1 MVPATDAA
9 MLPADRL
16 RDKIVAI
23 NGKGF
28 QSYQELAGAY
38 RFDRFVLYLD
48 TIQSDPVAAPTR
60 ARVRIDQAEAQV
72 PPGLWATP
80 AQHVAVADFLTRR
93 LQEAIRKHVRSR
105 WSGRLP
111 PLAVDAGGQTILAR
125 TACALSEDA
134 IEVRLAIGLPSEGRK
149 VLARAAQT
157 LLFEELPSV
166 IASGLAWT
174 NLDGEAGRR
183 HVALM
188 DDYLA
193 LRDALAPL
201 GLVAFLADGSILPR
215 EPGFGDGSLRARAVP
230 LRAPDELAVT
240 VSLPHRGAVRGLGIR
255 AGVTVVSGGAFSGKS
270 TLLAAIGAGV
280 YPHVPGDGREYV
292 ATIPDAVAIHGEPG
306 RRIERVDVSA
316 FFREVPQRHDVTAFA
331 VEHATGVEAMAAATA
346 EALEM
351 RTGLMLYDEDDSAV
365 AFMARDALMRQLVPG
380 SQEPLTPLLDH
391 LRPLWKS
398 RGVSSIVATGG
409 LGDYLAVA
417 DTVIVME
424 GFQPVAATARART
437 IVTGA
442 GLREYDAPAP
452 SPSPRYPLPRGFAGL
467 RGRQR
472 VEMRGRTVLG
482 VGREAVELAGIRQLV
497 DPSQAR
503 AAGAAIL
510 YAIEKG
516 YFDGTMPIADA
527 IDRVFADTERSGLAA
542 LALDD
547 EVSGEH
553 AMPRPHE
560 VAAVLNRMRSLQA
573 RSRPVMV
580 EQAVDAVRSAAA
592 AGAPVGTATPGTA
605 EEHAESAPPSPVG
618 PASAVAEPREDV
630 VPDSPPEEPAPPE

>member
-28 QSYQELAGAY
+28 QSYQDLAGAY

-60 ARVRIDQAEAQV
+60 ARIRADQAEAQV
-72 PPGLWATP
+72 PLELWTTP
-80 AQHVAVADFLTRR
+80 ARHMAVADFLARR
-93 LQEAIRKHVRSR
+93 VQEAIRRHVRSR
-105 WSGRLP
+105 WSGRLA
-111 PLAVDAGGQTILAR
+111 PLAIDAGGQAILAR

-134 IEVRLAIGLPSEGRK
+134 IEVRVSIGLPSEGRK

-157 LLFEELPSV
+157 LLFEELPAVVS
-166 IASGLAWT
+166 SGLVWT
-174 NLDGEAGRR
+174 NIDGDAGRR
-183 HVALM
+183 HVALV
-188 DDYLA
+188 DDHLA

-201 GLVAFLADGSILPR
+201 GLVAFLADGSILAR

-240 VSLPHRGAVRGLGIR
+240 VNLPNRGPVRGLGIR
-255 AGVTVVSGGAFSGKS
+255 AGVTVICGGAFSGKS
-270 TLLAAIGAGV
+270 TMLAAIGAGV

-292 ATIPDAVAIHGEPG
+292 ATAPDAVTIRGELG

-316 FFREVPQRHDVTAFA
+316 FFREVPQRHDVTAFS
-331 VEHATGVEAMAAATA
+331 VEHATGVEAMAAGTA

-351 RTGLMLYDEDDSAV
+351 RTGLVLCDEDDSAV
-365 AFMARDALMRQLVPG
+365 AFLARDALMRQLVP
-380 SQEPLTPLLDH
+380 STQEPLVPLIDH
-391 LRPLWKS
+391 LRPLWESK
-398 RGVSSIVATGG
+398 GVSSIVATGG

-417 DTVIVME
+417 DTVIVMNE
-424 GFQPVAATARART
+424 FQPVAATGRAKT
-437 IVTGA
+437 IVAGA
-442 GLREYDAPAP
+442 ERHDSNASAP
-452 SPSPRYPLPRGFAGL
+452 SPAPRYPQPRGFAGL
-467 RGRQR
+467 RERQR
-472 VEMRGRTVLG
+472 VEMRGRGVLG
-482 VGREAVELAGIRQLV
+482 IGREAVDLAGIRHLV

-516 YFDGTMPIADA
+516 YFDGTLPMADA
-527 IDRVFADTERSGLAA
+527 IDRVFADIERSGLAV

-553 AMPRPHE
+553 AMPRRHE
-560 VAAVLNRMRSLQA
+560 VAAVLNRMRALQA
-573 RSRPVMV
+573 RSRPAAV
-580 EQAVDAVRSAAA
+580 EQAAEVVPPDAAA
-592 AGAPVGTATPGTA
+592 EAGPPESVVDQPPANPAAVSADETA
-605 EEHAESAPPSPVG
+605 EAVPPG
-618 PASAVAEPREDV
+618 PAEKPSAQT
-630 VPDSPPEEPAPPE
+630 

>member
-16 RDKIVAI
+16 RDKLVAI
-23 NGKGF
+23 HGKGF
-28 QSYQELAGAY
+28 QAYQELAGAY
-38 RFDRFVLYLD
+38 RFERFVLYLD

-60 ARVRIDQAEAQV
+60 ARVRVDQAEAQV
-72 PPGLWATP
+72 PLGLWTIP
-80 AQHVAVADFLTRR
+80 AQHMAVADFLARR
-93 LQEAIRKHVRSR
+93 VQEAIRRHVRSR
-105 WSGRLP
+105 WSGRLA
-111 PLAVDAGGQTILAR
+111 PLAIDAGGQTILAR

-134 IEVRLAIGLPSEGRK
+134 IEARLAIGLPSEGRK
-149 VLARAAQT
+149 VLGRAAQT
-157 LLFEELPSV
+157 LLFEELPAV
-166 IASGLAWT
+166 VASGLMWT
-174 NLDGEAGRR
+174 NLDGDAGRR
-183 HVALM
+183 HVALV

-193 LRDALAPL
+193 LRDALASL

-215 EPGFGDGSLRARAVP
+215 EPGLGDGSLRARAVP
-230 LRAPDELAVT
+230 LRAPEELAVT

-255 AGVTVVSGGAFSGKS
+255 KGVTVICGGAFSGKS
-270 TLLAAIGAGV
+270 TLLAAIGSGV

-292 ATIPDAVAIHGEPG
+292 ATAPDAVVIRGEPG

-346 EALEM
+346 EALEVG
-351 RTGLMLYDEDDSAV
+351 TGLVLCDEDDSAV
-365 AFMARDALMRQLVPG
+365 AFLARDALMRQLIPG
-380 SQEPLTPLLDH
+380 SQEPLTPLIDH
-391 LRPLWKS
+391 LRPWWES

-417 DTVIVME
+417 DTVIVMN
-424 GFQPVAATARART
+424 GFQPVAATARAKA
-437 IVTGA
+437 IVAGA
-442 GLREYDAPAP
+442 GPRVYDAPVL

-472 VEMRGRTVLG
+472 VEMRGRSVLG

-497 DPSQAR
+497 DPSQVR

-516 YFDGTMPIADA
+516 YFDGTVPIAEA
-527 IDRVFADTERSGLAA
+527 IDRVFADIERSGLAV

-547 EVSGEH
+547 DVSGEH
-553 AMPRPHE
+553 AMPRRHE
-560 VAAVLNRMRSLQA
+560 VAALLNRMRALQA
-573 RSRPVMV
+573 RSRRTAA
-580 EQAVDAVRSAAA
+580 EEATEAVPPDLSAGEP
-592 AGAPVGTATPGTA
+592 AGVATPRAG
-605 EEHAESAPPSPVG
+605 EEREEPEPPSPE
-618 PASAVAEPREDV
+618 AEHPDDVV
-630 VPDSPPEEPAPPE
+630 VPDGPPEEPAAPR

>member
-28 QSYQELAGAY
+28 QSYQDLAGAY

-48 TIQSDPVAAPTR
+48 SIQSDPVAAPTR
-60 ARVRIDQAEAQV
+60 ARVRVDQAEVQV
-72 PPGLWATP
+72 PLDLCTTP
-80 AQHVAVADFLTRR
+80 AQQIALADFLARR
-93 LQEAIRKHVRSR
+93 VQEAIRKHVRSR
-105 WSGRLP
+105 WSGRLA
-111 PLAVDAGGQTILAR
+111 PLAIDAGGQTILAR
-125 TACALSEDA
+125 TACVLSEDA

-166 IASGLAWT
+166 VAGGLVWM
-174 NLDGEAGRR
+174 NLDGDAGRR

-201 GLVAFLADGSILPR
+201 GLVAFLADGSVLPR

-230 LRAPDELAVT
+230 LHAPDELAVT

-255 AGVTVVSGGAFSGKS
+255 AGITVVCGGAFSGKS
-270 TLLAAIGAGV
+270 TLVAAIGAGV

-292 ATIPDAVAIHGEPG
+292 ATVPDAILLCGEPG

-316 FFREVPQRHDVTAFA
+316 FFREVPQRHDVKAFA

-351 RTGLMLYDEDDSAV
+351 RTGLVLCDEDDSAV
-365 AFMARDALMRQLVPG
+365 AFLARDALMRQLIPG
-380 SQEPLTPLLDH
+380 SQEPLTPLIDH
-391 LRPLWKS
+391 LRPLWRS

-417 DTVIVME
+417 DTVIVMN
-424 GFQPVAATARART
+424 GFQPVAETARART
-437 IVTGA
+437 IVAGA
-442 GLREYDAPAP
+442 GLREYDGPAA
-452 SPSPRYPLPRGFAGL
+452 SPSPRYPLARGFAGL

-472 VEMRGRTVLG
+472 VEIRGRGVLG
-482 VGREAVELAGIRQLV
+482 VGRETVDLAGIRQLV

-503 AAGAAIL
+503 AAGGAIL

-516 YFDGTMPIADA
+516 YFDGTVSIAEA
-527 IDRVFADTERSGLAA
+527 IDRVFADIDRSGLAV

-547 EVSGEH
+547 EVSVEH
-553 AMPRPHE
+553 AMPRRHE
-560 VAAVLNRMRSLQA
+560 VAAILNRMRALQA
-573 RSRPVMV
+573 RSRPAGLDQGA
-580 EQAVDAVRSAAA
+580 EAARPALAAA
-592 AGAPVGTATPGTA
+592 APVGTATPSTA
-605 EEHAESAPPSPVG
+605 EERAELGPPSPAG
-618 PASAVAEPREDV
+618 PASPAAEPPEDV
-630 VPDSPPEEPAPPE
+630 IPDRPPEEPAPPE